1 MWFRSSRL
9 SASLLI
15 VVSDRFSRAFNRSGA
30 TWAEVLDI
38 FKVVYK
44 VWHASLF
51 HKLRSYG
58 ISDQVVS
65 LICFFL
71 SNRRLHVVLDAKS
84 LLESPVNTTVSEEFI
99 LAPTLFALYLN
110 GLPNDV
116 ICSIAF
122 YADDTTF

>member
-1 MWFRSSRL
+1 MCFRSSRL

-30 TWAEVLDI
+30 TRAEVLDI

-65 LICFFL
+65 LISLFL

-84 LLESPVNTTVSEEFI
+84 LLESPVNTAVSEEFI

-110 GLPNDV
+110 GLPNV